1 MGDELMS
8 NLANPRTLVFC
19 LVPVVE
25 QTLKSTDAAFSLA
38 VNTFPTAART
48 IIRRA
53 ATPVSLVVVDVPA
66 SPSPCSLISPRQ
78 PHQQTAWYSWDETL
92 DPV

>member
-8 NLANPRTLVFC
+8 DLANPRTLVFC

-25 QTLKSTDAAFSLA
+25 QTLKSTDAAFSLE
-38 VNTFPTAART
+38 VNTFPTAARK

-66 SPSPCSLISPRQ
+66 SPSPCSLISPRK
-78 PHQQTAWYSWDETL
+78 PHQQASPCL
-92 DPV
+92 